1 MSHAAGEKALF
12 KIVKKIKEAYIK
24 NCSSSPFFSE
34 ADFKNFFHEELK
46 QNGAVVKIVSENS
59 LSSPGH
65 DLILKGNNGHKDLY
79 VRLIFSWGK
88 TIPEVEKW
96 VGEELEKLNG
106 HNNSY
111 LFFYDQSGKLV
122 GKDISK
128 VARNV
133 KNTKTKVIYFNLE
146 NREIYTYPPG
156 FKDAIN

>member
-1 MSHAAGEKALF
+1 MSHAAGEKALL
-12 KIVKKIKEAYIK
+12 KIVKKIKEAYIT

-46 QNGAVVKIVSENS
+46 QNGAAVKIVSEDY
-59 LSSPGH
+59 
-65 DLILKGNNGHKDLY
+65 DLILKGNNGHRDLY

-146 NREIYTYPPG
+146 NRKIYTHPPG
-156 FKDAIN
+156 FKHTIN